1 MRKSVSERF
10 AEMTRL
16 YHYTNLDAACEI
28 IESRK
33 LRFGKMYK
41 MNDLIESNRVVSGRI
56 FSDSLSERELFAEE
70 EMNRYQQV
78 SFTQDQERDG
88 IEYLGFDLH
97 SMWGLYAE
105 KGYGV
110 CLVFDKKRLLYQE
123 GDCPKEVTY
132 RNFIPKD
139 YEFLN
144 KSKAGIRSEIWRR
157 REELFFY
164 KRKEW
169 EYEQEFRVIRRAK
182 NKDDDEYLDV
192 SEALSFVIICKDE
205 TVETGESI
213 WDGVNCYVLKHLK
226 RKVPVLSYEYD
237 LDWYTLY
244 SNRTGDPIWTEQ
256 LGFYM

>member
-1 MRKSVSERF
+1 MRKSISQRF
-10 AEMTRL
+10 QDMNRL
-16 YHYTNLDAACEI
+16 YHFTNLDAACQI

-41 MNDLIESNRVVSGRI
+41 MNDLIESNRIVSERR
-56 FSDSLSERELFAEE
+56 FSNRLSESELFAEE

-78 SFTQDQERDG
+78 SFTQDQERD
-88 IEYLGFDLH
+88 EAFYLGFDLH
-97 SMWGLYAE
+97 SMWGLYAD
-105 KGYGV
+105 KGYGA
-110 CLVFDKKRLLYQE
+110 CLVFDKTRLQYLE
-123 GDCPKEVTY
+123 GDYPKEVSY
-132 RNFIPKD
+132 ADLIPKD
-139 YEFLN
+139 FEFKN

-157 REELFFY
+157 KEELFFY

-169 EYEQEFRVIRRAK
+169 EYEQEFRVIRRAE

-244 SNRTGDPIWTEQ
+244 SDRIGDPIWAEQ
-256 LGFYM
+256 LGFYC